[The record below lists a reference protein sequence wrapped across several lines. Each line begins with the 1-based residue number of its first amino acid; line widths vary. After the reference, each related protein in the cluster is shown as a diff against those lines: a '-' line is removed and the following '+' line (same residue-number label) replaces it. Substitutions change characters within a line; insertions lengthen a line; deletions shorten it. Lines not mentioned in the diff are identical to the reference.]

1 MRRMIFAIVIV
12 LLIVAM
18 GVFEQLYIQNL
29 YHSTEED
36 AKRVK
41 AAVEA
46 DVKTALPAAEELKES
61 WLKKRSFLEAVTP
74 HNETKEM
81 VLRIAELIGYIEAED
96 DKSALAT
103 SEIILEMCDN
113 TPHILGFHWEHI
125 F

>member
-1 MRRMIFAIVIV
+1 MIFAIVIV

-18 GVFEQLYIQNL
+18 GVFEQVYIQNL
-29 YHSTEED
+29 YRDTEEE
-36 AKRVK
+36 ARKVK

-46 DVKTALPAAEELKES
+46 DVKTALPAAEELKEF

>member
-41 AAVEA
+41 VAVEA
-46 DVKTALPAAEELKES
+46 DVKSALPAAEELKKS

>member
-1 MRRMIFAIVIV
+1 MRRMIFAIMIV
-12 LLIVAM
+12 LLIVTM
-18 GVFEQLYIQNL
+18 GVFEQIYIQDL
-29 YHSTEED
+29 YRDTERE
-36 AKRVK
+36 AKKVK
-41 AAVEA
+41 VAVEA
-46 DVKTALPAAEELKES
+46 DVQSALPAAEELKGS

-103 SEIILEMCDN
+103 TEIILEMCDN

>member
-18 GVFEQLYIQNL
+18 GVFEQIYIQDL
-29 YHSTEED
+29 YRDTERE
-36 AKRVK
+36 AKKVK
-41 AAVEA
+41 VAVEA
-46 DVKTALPAAEELKES
+46 DVQSALPAAEELKGS

-103 SEIILEMCDN
+103 TEIILEMCDN

>member
-1 MRRMIFAIVIV
+1 MIFAIVIV

-29 YHSTEED
+29 YHNTEED

>member
-12 LLIVAM
+12 LLIIGLGA
-18 GVFEQLYIQNL
+18 FEQVYISRLYND
-29 YHSTEED
+29 TEAQAQE
-36 AKRVK
+36 VK
-41 AAVEA
+41 AAVQE
-46 DVKTALPAAEELKES
+46 DVESALPVAEKLKEN
-61 WLKKRSFLEAVTP
+61 WLEKRSFLEAVTP

-81 VLRIAELIGYIEAED
+81 VLRIAELIGYVEAKD

-103 SEIILEMCDN
+103 AEIILEMCQN

>member
-12 LLIVAM
+12 LLIIAL
-18 GVFEQLYIQNL
+18 GVFEQIYIQNL
-29 YHSTEED
+29 YRDTERE
-36 AKRVK
+36 AKKVK

-46 DVKTALPAAEELKES
+46 DVESAMPAAEELKKS

-81 VLRIAELIGYIEAED
+81 VLRIAELMGYIEAKD

-103 SEIILEMCDN
+103 TEIILEMCDN

>member
-1 MRRMIFAIVIV
+1 MIFAIVIV
-12 LLIVAM
+12 LLIVTM
-18 GVFEQLYIQNL
+18 GVFEQIYIQDL
-29 YHSTEED
+29 YHDTERE
-36 AKRVK
+36 AKKVK

-46 DVKTALPAAEELKES
+46 NVQSALPAAEELKGS

-103 SEIILEMCDN
+103 TEIILEMCDN

>member
-12 LLIVAM
+12 LLIVTM
-18 GVFEQLYIQNL
+18 GVFEQIYIQDL
-29 YHSTEED
+29 YRDTERE
-36 AKRVK
+36 AKKVK
-41 AAVEA
+41 VAVEA
-46 DVKTALPAAEELKES
+46 DVQSALPAAEELKGS

-103 SEIILEMCDN
+103 TEIILEMCDN

>member
-1 MRRMIFAIVIV
+1 MIFAIVIV

-29 YHSTEED
+29 YHRTEED
-36 AKRVK
+36 AKKVK

-46 DVKTALPAAEELKES
+46 DVETALPAAEELKES

>member
-1 MRRMIFAIVIV
+1 MIFAIVIV
-12 LLIVAM
+12 LLIVTM
-18 GVFEQLYIQNL
+18 GVFEQIYIQDL
-29 YHSTEED
+29 YRDTERE
-36 AKRVK
+36 AKKVK

-46 DVKTALPAAEELKES
+46 NVQSALPAAEELKGS

-103 SEIILEMCDN
+103 TEIILEMCDN